1 MPSRVS
7 AAVGLQV
14 LVVDDAAAVRDLL
27 VSYFVRQRM
36 AVTAVGDGLAAI
48 NTLERN
54 PGRFHLVVTDL
65 NLPGADGFAVLNEA
79 RRVNPKCAVVIVTGY
94 ATMDSAIHAVRVGA
108 YDFLPKPFTLAD
120 MDKLLARIAADL
132 AWGGVGEGVV
142 PEPAHALQHSPVSM
156 DELLQRIQIL
166 ETRVEVLTDQWLDGQ
181 PTVR

>member
-1 MPSRVS
+1 M
-7 AAVGLQV
+7 
-14 LVVDDAAAVRDLL
+14 VDDATAVRDLL
-27 VSYFVRQRM
+27 VNYFVRQRM

-79 RRVNPKCAVVIVTGY
+79 RRANPKCAVVIVTGY

-108 YDFLPKPFTLAD
+108 YDFLSKPFTLAE

-132 AWGGVGEGVV
+132 AWGGAGEGTV